1 MSDLDNRVDMIVIFY
16 YGIRMNGNPG
26 KSVRFCLRHINR
38 VVDIMYDIY
47 LLSAGVQARVE
58 SDR

>member
-1 MSDLDNRVDMIVIFY
+1 MPNLNNRVNMIVIFY
-16 YGIRMNGNPG
+16 NRVHMNGNPG

-47 LLSAGVQARVE
+47 LLSAGVQAREE